1 VTKPSTDKDPRP
13 GRDPADVF
21 KTLADYGARAQKIML
36 DALKAN
42 SARQDSFELPDP
54 GVVAQVF
61 SQAALR
67 LWSDPAKLMERQ
79 AELMRDYARL
89 WQVEARKLRGETVEP
104 VIEPAKGDKR
114 FSDQAWSDETAFS
127 LIKQS
132 YLLTSRWL
140 QDTLHQAVEGEDPQ
154 QAQKVDFYSRQFV
167 DALSPSNFLLTNPQA
182 LRATVESGGENL
194 LKGMDHLLKD
204 LERGKGRLS
213 IRMTDETAFTLGG
226 NVATTPGKVVYQNDL
241 MQLIQYT
248 PSTETVFQRPLLIV
262 PPWINK
268 FYILDLR
275 PKNSFI
281 KWAVDQGHTV
291 FVISWV
297 NPDETLANK
306 HFEDY
311 MREGPLAAL
320 DAIKQATGEAKVNIV
335 GYCIGGT
342 LTACTLSYLAA
353 KRRKPIASAT
363 FLTTMVDFAEAGE
376 LKVFIDEQQ
385 LDLLDQHMKKKGYLE
400 GRHMAQV
407 FNMMRDNDL
416 IWSFV
421 VNHYLLGKE
430 PFPFDLLY
438 WNADST
444 RMPMMM
450 HSFYLRNMYLE
461 NRVVE
466 PGGITLAGTPID
478 LRKVAVPCYLLS
490 TREDHIAPW
499 TSTYKATQLYQGPTK
514 FVLSA
519 SGHIAGVVNPPVAN
533 KYCYWTN
540 PDLPADPEAWLSG
553 AERHDGSWWTD
564 WQAWVAPQSGKQ
576 VPARQPGSG
585 ALPVIED
592 APGSYV
598 RVRAGE

>member
-1 VTKPSTDKDPRP
+1 VTTSHANKDQHPN
-13 GRDPADVF
+13 RDPAETF
-21 KTLADYGARAQKIML
+21 KAMADYAARAQKIML
-36 DALKAN
+36 DFVKTS
-42 SARQDSFELPDP
+42 SAEHDAFELPDP

-61 SQAALR
+61 AEATFK
-67 LWSDPAKLMERQ
+67 LWSDPAKLFEKQ
-79 AELMRDYARL
+79 AELMRDYSRL
-89 WQVEARKLRGETVEP
+89 WQVEAKKLRGETVEP
-104 VIEPAKGDKR
+104 VAQPVKGDKR
-114 FSDQAWSDETAFS
+114 FADQAWNDEVAFD
-127 LIKQS
+127 LVKQS

-140 QDTLHQAVEGEDPQ
+140 QDTLHDVTKDEDPHKVQ
-154 QAQKVDFYSRQFV
+154 MVDFYARQFV
-167 DALSPSNFLLTNPQA
+167 NALSPSNFLMTNPQA
-182 LRATVESGGENL
+182 LKATVESGGDNL
-194 LKGMDHLLKD
+194 LKGMDHLLAD
-204 LERGKGRLS
+204 LERGKGRLN
-213 IRMTDETAFTLGG
+213 IRMTDEKAFTLGE
-226 NVATTPGKVVYQNDL
+226 NIANTPGKVIYQNEL

-281 KWAVDQGHTV
+281 KWAVDQSHTV

-297 NPDETLANK
+297 NPDESLANK

-311 MREGPLAAL
+311 MRDGPLAAL
-320 DAIKQATGEAKVNIV
+320 DAIKQATGEAKVNMV

-342 LTACTLSYLAA
+342 LTACTLAWLAA
-353 KRRKPIASAT
+353 KRRKPVVSAT
-363 FLTTMVDFAEAGE
+363 FLTTMTDFAEAGE
-376 LKVFIDEQQ
+376 LKVFIDEPQ
-385 LDLLDQHMKKKGYLE
+385 LDLLDKHMKKKGYLE
-400 GRHMAQV
+400 GRHMSHV

-450 HSFYLRNMYLE
+450 HSFYLRKMYLE
-461 NRVVE
+461 NQLIE
-466 PGGITLAGTPID
+466 PGGIQLDGVPID
-478 LRKVAVPCYLLS
+478 LRKVALPCYLLS

-499 TSTYKATQLYQGPTK
+499 TSTYKATQLYQGPTR

-540 PDLPADPEAWLSG
+540 PTLTADPEAWLSA
-553 AERHDGSWWTD
+553 AEHHDGSWWTD
-564 WQAWVAPQSGKQ
+564 WQAWIAPQSGKQ
-576 VPARQPGSG
+576 IPARQPGDG
-585 ALPVIED
+585 ALAVIED

-598 RVRAGE
+598 KMRAGE